1 MTKTRAQKSC
11 LPDQLSTHRSNGL
24 FASKANGSDYEE
36 LRQRLHEL
44 TGALETT
51 ERKLAQ
57 EVARHRQ
64 TEELLQ
70 ESRVER
76 ERIRT
81 VLHDSVGQVLT
92 SLSFIA
98 TALRQKLTERNLP
111 EATEAQEIVDLANKA
126 VAESR
131 GLFPPVPEKEPTP
144 AR

>member
-11 LPDQLSTHRSNGL
+11 LSDQLSTHRPNG
-24 FASKANGSDYEE
+24 FSASKANGSDYEE
-36 LRQRLHEL
+36 LRQRLREL
-44 TGALETT
+44 TGTLKTT
-51 ERKLAQ
+51 ERKLAE

-70 ESRVER
+70 ESRAER

-111 EATEAQEIVDLANKA
+111 EAAEAQEIVDLANKA

-131 GLFPPVPEKEPTP
+131 GLFPTVPVTEPL